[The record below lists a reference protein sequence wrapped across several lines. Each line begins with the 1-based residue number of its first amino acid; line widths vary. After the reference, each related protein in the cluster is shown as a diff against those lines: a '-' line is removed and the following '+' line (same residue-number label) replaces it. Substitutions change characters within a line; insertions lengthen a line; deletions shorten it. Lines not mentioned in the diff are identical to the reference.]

1 MKYEKIVVDKK
12 ELETL
17 KELFSNS
24 HKNTDKTYRLS
35 FEKLINE
42 LKEAKILSN
51 KMPDDVVRFNSIVTI
66 KMVSS
71 EEKVFQIVTPDKSDL
86 ANNKISVLAPMGL
99 ALFGY
104 AQNDKVN
111 WQFPTGISEIEIIK
125 VDNSLI

>member
-17 KELFSNS
+17 KDLFSNS
-24 HKNTDKTYRLS
+24 HNNNDKTYRLS

-42 LKEAKILSN
+42 LKDAKILAN
-51 KMPDDVVRFNSIVTI
+51 NMPDDVVRFNSMVTI
-66 KMVSS
+66 KTAFS
-71 EEKVFQIVTPDKSDL
+71 EGKTYQIVTPEKSDI

-104 AQNDKVN
+104 AQNDKIK